1 MTNQDE
7 NQGDVFDEIVEQS
20 ERQDES
26 TFTQYVQKQFIK
38 QGGVM
43 DVQGLLKQ
51 YYEKLKIILQAHG
64 LLMGIGVFFVVVIL
78 IGAGVLLFTPSSHPI
93 AAASEDSA
101 QINLLIK
108 NVGDIQ
114 EELLGI
120 AHSQKVHPDN
130 NQQDISKV
138 EAQLSALTTSVS
150 ALSLQMQQTLSA
162 SSASIEERDDAIGA
176 KLGAV
181 FSQSLEAIK
190 QSHQPIQY
198 LKPSDLPFEVI
209 SIDSIEG
216 SSVVSVSYDYKTS
229 ALDVGFNLAGW
240 ELLSASYAKQRAEF
254 INKQDQHVII
264 QLDRLGEQQ

>member
-26 TFTQYVQKQFIK
+26 TFTQSMKQQFLK
-38 QGGVM
+38 QEWMQGGE
-43 DVQGLLKQ
+43 GWLKQ
-51 YYEKLKIILQAHG
+51 QYEKLKIIMQAHG

-78 IGAGVLLFTPSSHPI
+78 IGAGVLLFTPSSHPMVTV
-93 AAASEDSA
+93 SQDNA

-120 AHSQKVHPDN
+120 AHSQKTHPDN

-138 EAQLSALTTSVS
+138 EAQLNALTTSVS

-181 FSQSLEAIK
+181 SQSLEAIK
-190 QSHQPIQY
+190 QSYQPIQY
-198 LKPSDLPFEVI
+198 LKPGDLPFEVI

-254 INKQDQHVII
+254 INKQNQHVII

>member
-7 NQGDVFDEIVEQS
+7 NQGEVFDETLGQGEG
-20 ERQDES
+20 EDES
-26 TFTQYVQKQFIK
+26 TLLQHMKKQFIK

-43 DVQGLLKQ
+43 DVQGILKQ
-51 YYEKLKIILQAHG
+51 YYEKLKTMSRTHG
-64 LLMGIGVFFVVVIL
+64 LLIAIGAFFVVVIL
-78 IGAGVLLFTPSSHPI
+78 IGAGVLLFTPSSHPM
-93 AAASEDSA
+93 AMVSQDNA

-108 NVGDIQ
+108 SVSDIQ
-114 EELLGI
+114 GELLGI
-120 AHSQKVHPDN
+120 AHSQKTHPDN
-130 NQQDISKV
+130 HQQDISKV
-138 EAQLSALTTSVS
+138 EAQLNALTTSVS

-162 SSASIEERDDAIGA
+162 SSASIQESDAAIGA

-181 FSQSLEAIK
+181 SQSLEAIK